1 MTAAAKAQAP
11 GSVNPPAA
19 PWPAAW
25 RTRYSVLRSSKVS
38 IAGST
43 FNASVVTVGDPRRRR
58 STPAPRHHP
67 FDMIV
72 VALHDRL
79 DRAVAAIAHPAGD
92 AQIIGGLPHRNAI
105 ADSLH
110 ATANDDP
117 PRDHGINAGAAGHRA
132 AVPRPFSRR

>member
-1 MTAAAKAQAP
+1 MLSHP
-11 GSVNPPAA
+11 MRPAA
-19 PWPAAW
+19 RALAPRRG
-25 RTRYSVLRSSKVS
+25 RTRYSVLRSSKDS

-43 FNASVVTVGDPRRRR
+43 FNASVVTVSDPGPRR
-58 STPAPRHHP
+58 STPAPRHHSL
-67 FDMIV
+67 DMIV

-92 AQIIGGLPHRNAI
+92 SQIIGGLAHRNAI

-117 PRDHGINAGAAGHRA
+117 PRDHGISAGAA
-132 AVPRPFSRR
+132 